1 MISKG
6 RKSLEELKISD
17 ADILSKYLGIT
28 QIPCVIQSPLRSDN
42 RPSFGLYS
50 PDGTHINY
58 IDFGTKDKG
67 TTLTLLSKM
76 WNTDTYNTIKKIND
90 EIGLISNSSSGIIT
104 LNKSNNRVVVKKSVN
119 TDLKCKIREW
129 KDYDIKYWES
139 YGISL
144 KWLKLAEVYP
154 ISHKIIVKNNHSYVF
169 KADKYAYAYV
179 EHKEGKVTLKIYQPF
194 NKKYKWSNKH
204 DKSVI
209 SLWTKVPEYGDKLCI
224 CSSLKD
230 ALCLWAN
237 TAIPS
242 LSIQG
247 EGYSMSKTAIDELKR
262 RYKKVYILLDNDITG
277 LLDGVKLAE
286 ETGFTNI
293 ILPQFEGGK
302 DVSDL
307 MKAKGEE
314 AFLKIILPLFNN

>member
-6 RKSLEELKISD
+6 RRSLEELKISD

-90 EIGLISNSSSGIIT
+90 EIGLISNSRGIIT

-154 ISHKIIVKNNHSYVF
+154 ISHKIIVKNNHSYIF

-179 EHKEGKVTLKIYQPF
+179 EHKEGKVTIKIYQPL

-237 TAIPS
+237 TGIPS

-262 RYKKVYILLDNDITG
+262 RYKKIYILLDNDITG

-286 ETGFTNI
+286 ETGFINI

-307 MKAKGEE
+307 MKAKGKE
-314 AFLKIILPLFNN
+314 AFLKTILPLFNN

>member
-90 EIGLISNSSSGIIT
+90 EIGLISNSRGIIT

-154 ISHKIIVKNNHSYVF
+154 ISHKIIVKDNHSYVF

-179 EHKEGKVTLKIYQPF
+179 EHKEGKVTIKIYQPL

-209 SLWTKVPEYGDKLCI
+209 SLWTKVPEYGDKICI

-237 TAIPS
+237 TGIPS

-286 ETGFTNI
+286 ETGFINI

-307 MKAKGEE
+307 MKAKGKE

>member
-6 RKSLEELKISD
+6 RRSLEELKISD

-90 EIGLISNSSSGIIT
+90 EIGLISNSRGIIT

-154 ISHKIIVKNNHSYVF
+154 ISHKIIVKDNHSYVF

-179 EHKEGKVTLKIYQPF
+179 EHKEGKVTIKIYQPL

-209 SLWTKVPEYGDKLCI
+209 SLWTKVPEYGDKICI

-237 TAIPS
+237 TGIPS

-302 DVSDL
+302 DISDL
-307 MKAKGEE
+307 MKAKGKE
-314 AFLKIILPLFNN
+314 AFLNIILPLFN

>member
-90 EIGLISNSSSGIIT
+90 EIGLISNSRGIIT

-179 EHKEGKVTLKIYQPF
+179 EHKEGKVTIKIYQPL

-209 SLWTKVPEYGDKLCI
+209 SLWTKVPEYGDKICI

-237 TAIPS
+237 TGIPS

-286 ETGFTNI
+286 ETGFINI

-307 MKAKGEE
+307 MKAKGKE

>member
-6 RKSLEELKISD
+6 RRSLEELKISD

-90 EIGLISNSSSGIIT
+90 EIGLISNSRGIIT

-139 YGISL
+139 YGINL

-154 ISHKIIVKNNHSYVF
+154 ISHKIIVKNNHSYIF

-179 EHKEGKVTLKIYQPF
+179 EHKEGKVTIKIYQPL

-209 SLWTKVPEYGDKLCI
+209 SLWTKVPEYGDKICI

-237 TAIPS
+237 TGIPS

-262 RYKKVYILLDNDITG
+262 RYKKIYILLDNDITG

-286 ETGFTNI
+286 ETGFINI

-307 MKAKGEE
+307 MKAKGKE
-314 AFLKIILPLFNN
+314 AFLKTILPLFNN

>member
-90 EIGLISNSSSGIIT
+90 EIGLISNSRGIIT
-104 LNKSNNRVVVKKSVN
+104 LNKSNNRVVIRKSVN

-209 SLWTKVPEYGDKLCI
+209 SLWTKVPEYGDKICI

-237 TAIPS
+237 TGIPS

-262 RYKKVYILLDNDITG
+262 RYKKIYILLDNDITG

-286 ETGFTNI
+286 ETGFINI

-302 DVSDL
+302 DISDL
-307 MKAKGEE
+307 MKAKGKE

>member
-90 EIGLISNSSSGIIT
+90 EIGLISNSHGIIT
-104 LNKSNNRVVVKKSVN
+104 LNKSNNGVVIKKSVN

-209 SLWTKVPEYGDKLCI
+209 SLWTKVPKYGDKLCI

-237 TAIPS
+237 TDIPS

-286 ETGFTNI
+286 ETGFINI

-307 MKAKGEE
+307 MKAKGKE

>member
-90 EIGLISNSSSGIIT
+90 EIGLISNSHGIIT

-237 TAIPS
+237 TDIPS

-247 EGYSMSKTAIDELKR
+247 EGYSMSRTAIDELKR

-286 ETGFTNI
+286 ETGFINI

-307 MKAKGEE
+307 MKAKGKE

>member
-90 EIGLISNSSSGIIT
+90 EIGLISNSSGIIT
-104 LNKSNNRVVVKKSVN
+104 LNKSNNRVVVRKSIN

-237 TAIPS
+237 TGIPS

-302 DVSDL
+302 DISDL
-307 MKAKGEE
+307 MKAKGKE

>member
-6 RKSLEELKISD
+6 RKSLEELKVSD

-67 TTLTLLSKM
+67 TTLTLLSKI

-104 LNKSNNRVVVKKSVN
+104 LNKSNNRVVVRKSVN

-154 ISHKIIVKNNHSYVF
+154 ISHKIIVKDNHSYVF

-209 SLWTKVPEYGDKLCI
+209 SLWTKVPEYGDKICI

-237 TAIPS
+237 TGIPS

-302 DVSDL
+302 DISDL
-307 MKAKGEE
+307 MKAKGKE

>member
-90 EIGLISNSSSGIIT
+90 EIGLISNSHGIIT
-104 LNKSNNRVVVKKSVN
+104 LNKSNNRVVIKKSVN

-209 SLWTKVPEYGDKLCI
+209 SLWTKVPKYGDKLCI

-237 TAIPS
+237 TDIPS

-286 ETGFTNI
+286 ETGFINI

-307 MKAKGEE
+307 MKAKGKE

>member
-6 RKSLEELKISD
+6 RRSLEELKISD

-90 EIGLISNSSSGIIT
+90 EIGLISNSRGIIT

-139 YGISL
+139 YGINL

-154 ISHKIIVKNNHSYVF
+154 ISHKIIVKDNHSYVF

-209 SLWTKVPEYGDKLCI
+209 SLWTKVPEYGDKICI

-237 TAIPS
+237 TGIPS

-262 RYKKVYILLDNDITG
+262 RYKKIYILLDNDITG

-286 ETGFTNI
+286 ETGFINI

-307 MKAKGEE
+307 MKAKGKRP
-314 AFLKIILPLFNN
+314 F

>member
-6 RKSLEELKISD
+6 RRSLEELKISD

-90 EIGLISNSSSGIIT
+90 EIGLISNSRGIIT

-139 YGISL
+139 YGINL

-154 ISHKIIVKNNHSYVF
+154 ISHKIIVKDNHSYVF

-179 EHKEGKVTLKIYQPF
+179 EHKEGKVTIKIYQPL

-209 SLWTKVPEYGDKLCI
+209 SLWTKVPEYGDKICI

-237 TAIPS
+237 TSIPS

-286 ETGFTNI
+286 ETGFINI

-307 MKAKGEE
+307 MKAKGKE

>member
-90 EIGLISNSSSGIIT
+90 EIGLISNSHGIIT
-104 LNKSNNRVVVKKSVN
+104 LNKSNNRVVIKKSVN

-209 SLWTKVPEYGDKLCI
+209 SLWTKVPKYGDKLCI

-237 TAIPS
+237 TDIPS

-286 ETGFTNI
+286 ETGFINI

-307 MKAKGEE
+307 MKAKGIE

>member
-90 EIGLISNSSSGIIT
+90 EIGLISNSHGIIT
-104 LNKSNNRVVVKKSVN
+104 LNKSNNRVVIKKSVN

-286 ETGFTNI
+286 ETGFINI

-307 MKAKGEE
+307 MKAKGKE

>member
-90 EIGLISNSSSGIIT
+90 EIGLISNSHGIIT
-104 LNKSNNRVVVKKSVN
+104 LNKSNNRVVIKKSVN

-144 KWLKLAEVYP
+144 KWLKFAEVYP

>member
-90 EIGLISNSSSGIIT
+90 EIGLISNSRGIIT
-104 LNKSNNRVVVKKSVN
+104 LNKSNNRVVVRKSVN
-119 TDLKCKIREW
+119 TNLKCKIREW

-154 ISHKIIVKNNHSYVF
+154 ISHKIIVKDNHSYVF

-237 TAIPS
+237 TDIPS

-262 RYKKVYILLDNDITG
+262 RYKKIYILLDNDITG

-302 DVSDL
+302 DISDL
-307 MKAKGEE
+307 MKAKGKE

>member
-67 TTLTLLSKM
+67 NTLTLLSKM

-90 EIGLISNSSSGIIT
+90 EIGLISNSHGIIT
-104 LNKSNNRVVVKKSVN
+104 LNKSNNRVVIKKSVN

-237 TAIPS
+237 TDIPS

-262 RYKKVYILLDNDITG
+262 RYKKIYILLDNDITG

-307 MKAKGEE
+307 MKAKGKE

>member
-28 QIPCVIQSPLRSDN
+28 QIPCVRQSTLRSDN

-90 EIGLISNSSSGIIT
+90 EIGLISNSHGIIT

-154 ISHKIIVKNNHSYVF
+154 ISHKIIVKNNHNM
-169 KADKYAYAYV
+169 
-179 EHKEGKVTLKIYQPF
+179 LK
-194 NKKYKWSNKH
+194 
-204 DKSVI
+204 
-209 SLWTKVPEYGDKLCI
+209 
-224 CSSLKD
+224 
-230 ALCLWAN
+230 
-237 TAIPS
+237 
-242 LSIQG
+242 
-247 EGYSMSKTAIDELKR
+247 
-262 RYKKVYILLDNDITG
+262 
-277 LLDGVKLAE
+277 
-286 ETGFTNI
+286 
-293 ILPQFEGGK
+293 
-302 DVSDL
+302 
-307 MKAKGEE
+307 
-314 AFLKIILPLFNN
+314 

>member
-6 RKSLEELKISD
+6 RRSLEELKISD

-90 EIGLISNSSSGIIT
+90 EIGLISNSRGIIT
-104 LNKSNNRVVVKKSVN
+104 LNKSNNRVVVKKSTS

-154 ISHKIIVKNNHSYVF
+154 ISHKIIVKNNHSYIF

-179 EHKEGKVTLKIYQPF
+179 EHKEGKVTIKIYQPL

-209 SLWTKVPEYGDKLCI
+209 SLWTKVPEYGDKICI

-237 TAIPS
+237 TGIPS

-286 ETGFTNI
+286 ETGFINI

-307 MKAKGEE
+307 MKAKGKE

>member
-50 PDGTHINY
+50 PDGTHIDY

-90 EIGLISNSSSGIIT
+90 EIGLISNSRGIIT

-139 YGISL
+139 YGINL

-154 ISHKIIVKNNHSYVF
+154 ISHKIIVKDNHSYVF

-179 EHKEGKVTLKIYQPF
+179 EHKEGKVTIKIYQPL

-209 SLWTKVPEYGDKLCI
+209 SLWTKVPEYGDKICI

-230 ALCLWAN
+230 ALCLRAN
-237 TAIPS
+237 TGIPS

-262 RYKKVYILLDNDITG
+262 RYKKIYILLDNDITG

-286 ETGFTNI
+286 ETGFINI

-302 DVSDL
+302 DISDL
-307 MKAKGEE
+307 MKAKGKE

>member
-90 EIGLISNSSSGIIT
+90 EIGLISNSHGIIT

-139 YGISL
+139 YGISP

-209 SLWTKVPEYGDKLCI
+209 SLWTKVPEYGDKICI

-230 ALCLWAN
+230 ALCLMAN
-237 TAIPS
+237 TGIPS

-262 RYKKVYILLDNDITG
+262 RYKKIYILLDNDEVG
-277 LLDGVKLAE
+277 LSDGIKLAK

-307 MKAKGEE
+307 MKAKGKE
-314 AFLKIILPLFNN
+314 AFLNIILPLFN

>member
-1 MISKG
+1 MFG
-6 RKSLEELKISD
+6 RGRESLEELRVSD

-67 TTLTLLSKM
+67 TTITLLSKV
-76 WNTDTYNTIKKIND
+76 WNISTHDTIKRIND
-90 EIGLISNSSSGIIT
+90 EIGLCMDVHSNIINSQKV
-104 LNKSNNRVVVKKSVN
+104 NKVSIKKSVN
-119 TDLKCKIREW
+119 TELKCKIREW
-129 KDYDIKYWES
+129 RDYDIEYWES
-139 YGISL
+139 FGISL
-144 KWLKLAEVYP
+144 EWLKYAEVYP
-154 ISHKIIVKNNHSYVF
+154 ISHKIVVKDNHSYIF
-169 KADKYAYAYV
+169 NADKYAYAYI
-179 EHKEGKVTLKIYQPF
+179 EHKEDKVTIKIYQPL

-209 SLWTKVPEYGDKLCI
+209 SLWTKVPEYGDKICI

-237 TAIPS
+237 TGIPS
-242 LSIQG
+242 ISIQG
-247 EGYSMSKTAIDELKR
+247 EGYSMSKTAINELKR
-262 RYKKVYILLDNDITG
+262 RYKKIYILLDNDEVG
-277 LLDGVKLAE
+277 LSDGIKLAK

-307 MKAKGEE
+307 MKAKGKE
-314 AFLKIILPLFNN
+314 AFLNIILPLFN

>member
-6 RKSLEELKISD
+6 RRSLEELKISD

-90 EIGLISNSSSGIIT
+90 EIGLISNSRGIIT

-139 YGISL
+139 YGINL

-154 ISHKIIVKNNHSYVF
+154 ISHKIIVKDNHSYVF

-179 EHKEGKVTLKIYQPF
+179 EHKEGKVTIKIYQPL

-209 SLWTKVPEYGDKLCI
+209 SLWTKVPEYGDKICI

-237 TAIPS
+237 TGIPS

-262 RYKKVYILLDNDITG
+262 RYKKIYILLDNDITG

-286 ETGFTNI
+286 ETGFINI

-307 MKAKGEE
+307 MKAKGKE
-314 AFLKIILPLFNN
+314 AFLKTILPLFNN

>member
-90 EIGLISNSSSGIIT
+90 EIGLISNSRGIIT
-104 LNKSNNRVVVKKSVN
+104 LNKSNNRVVVRKSVN

-144 KWLKLAEVYP
+144 KWLKFAEVYP
-154 ISHKIIVKNNHSYVF
+154 ISHKIIVKNNHSYIF

-237 TAIPS
+237 TGIPS

-262 RYKKVYILLDNDITG
+262 RYKKIYILLDNDITG

-302 DVSDL
+302 EISDL
-307 MKAKGEE
+307 MKAKGKE

>member
-286 ETGFTNI
+286 
-293 ILPQFEGGK
+293 
-302 DVSDL
+302 
-307 MKAKGEE
+307 
-314 AFLKIILPLFNN
+314 

>member
-90 EIGLISNSSSGIIT
+90 EIGLISNSRGIIT
-104 LNKSNNRVVVKKSVN
+104 LNKSNNRVVVRKSIN

-237 TAIPS
+237 TGIPS

-293 ILPQFEGGK
+293 ILPQFERGK

-307 MKAKGEE
+307 MKVKGKE
-314 AFLKIILPLFNN
+314 AFLNIILPLFN

>member
-209 SLWTKVPEYGDKLCI
+209 SLWTKVPKYGDKLCI

-307 MKAKGEE
+307 MKAKGKE